1 MPPSVKVQTGAFL
14 ISGRTAAPCI
24 SPHIP
29 SRDPCMT
36 CATRKWLH
44 SYRAMP
50 RINLALCGDIPSPF
64 EGGRLGQ
71 GVHRVAQET
80 RRRSSQGSPPRP
92 SLRPQARHQRQLL
105 KDTATGGASSQPPDD
120 EPPEA
125 GAGYQ
130 CGCQSR
136 AILSVSRSCL
146 SPFGSITNTSSL
158 PFTSDTK
165 TKRLSL
171 DQTRLLSSAWLN
183 ESR

>member
-1 MPPSVKVQTGAFL
+1 MEMPPSVKVQTGAFL

-71 GVHRVAQET
+71 GVIGSRRKLGAGVRKGLLQGQASVLRLATSASSSRT
-80 RRRSSQGSPPRP
+80 RRPEESAVNRSTTNRPRP
-92 SLRPQARHQRQLL
+92 APATSAAANPGPYSASAGPASHRSGPLQTHRRCRSRRTRRPNGCPLTRPGFSPQR
-105 KDTATGGASSQPPDD
+105 G
-120 EPPEA
+120 
-125 GAGYQ
+125 
-130 CGCQSR
+130 
-136 AILSVSRSCL
+136 
-146 SPFGSITNTSSL
+146 
-158 PFTSDTK
+158 
-165 TKRLSL
+165 
-171 DQTRLLSSAWLN
+171 
-183 ESR
+183 